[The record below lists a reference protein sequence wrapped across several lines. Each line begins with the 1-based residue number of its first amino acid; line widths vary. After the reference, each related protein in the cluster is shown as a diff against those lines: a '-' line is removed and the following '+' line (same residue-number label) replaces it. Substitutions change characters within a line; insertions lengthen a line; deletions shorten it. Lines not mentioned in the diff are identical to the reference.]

1 MKAICGNCIYWHNGE
16 CEVKYGDNRTTSNH
30 ECDEVMLLFDFTM
43 GQGPTLF
50 FEPNKSKPTRK

>member
-1 MKAICGNCIYWHNGE
+1 MKAICGNCIYWQNGE

-30 ECDEVMLLFDFTM
+30 DCDEVMFLFDFEL

-50 FEPNKSKPTRK
+50 FEPDKSKTKEK

>member
-30 ECDEVMLLFDFTM
+30 ECDEVMDLFELSTGRSSM
-43 GQGPTLF
+43 F
-50 FEPNKSKPTRK
+50 FAPDKSKTTRK